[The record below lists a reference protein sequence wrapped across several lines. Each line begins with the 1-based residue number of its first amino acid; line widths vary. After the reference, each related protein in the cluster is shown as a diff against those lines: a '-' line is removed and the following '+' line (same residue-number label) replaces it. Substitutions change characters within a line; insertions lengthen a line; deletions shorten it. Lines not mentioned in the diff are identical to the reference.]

1 MKTKIFSTVRLSV
14 SGQEHQKTNYKAVI
28 KSIIKTTIAIFVI
41 ATTILSC
48 AKDDDVAPVGGIPS
62 KPYNYRLIKDEYS
75 SYVYNALGKL
85 SSIKKGLDFSNYSY
99 DADGK
104 PISIEKEGNL
114 KISFFYNINGTI
126 SERIE
131 YLNGVALAKK
141 TYDYDGFSNNLNVI
155 KNYFWNGTAFVVNG
169 AAGAILNYNNA
180 GKLKKFWNSLLSN
193 PNEYEDFSYDTNGN
207 MISHKTYRLKTGS
220 STIYYLNSEKKY
232 TYDDKK
238 NPLYKLNPLLLPTDD
253 ITLTNY
259 LDSEAPHNQTSGIY
273 DFYNSDGTLS
283 STSNGIY
290 NYEYNEL
297 GYPTK
302 KTSLGSNIIFKYEI
316 Y

>member
-1 MKTKIFSTVRLSV
+1 MKIL
-14 SGQEHQKTNYKAVI
+14 KTI
-28 KSIIKTTIAIFVI
+28 IAIFII

-75 SYVYNALGKL
+75 SYEYNALGKL
-85 SSIKKGLDFSNYSY
+85 ISIKKGLNFSNYSY

-104 PISIEKEGNL
+104 PISIEKEGNR
-114 KISFFYNINGTI
+114 KILFFYNSNGTI

-131 YLNGVALAKK
+131 SLNGTTLGKK
-141 TYDYDGFSNNLNVI
+141 TYEYDGFSGNLNVI
-155 KNYFWNGTAFVVNG
+155 RNFSWNGTAFVSSGPN
-169 AAGAILNYNNA
+169 AGAILNYNNA
-180 GKLKKFWNSLLSN
+180 GKLKKIWYGLLPN
-193 PNEYEDFSYDTNGN
+193 PNEYQDFSYDANGN
-207 MISHKTYRLKTGS
+207 MISDKKYQLKTGS

-253 ITLTNY
+253 ISITTY
-259 LDSEAPHNQTSGIY
+259 LESEAPHNQTSSIS
-273 DFYNSDGTLS
+273 DFYNSDETLS
-283 STSNGIY
+283 NNLSGIY
-290 NYEYNEL
+290 SYEYNEL